1 MSDVTLD
8 SVFVMLC
15 DWRGHCVWSTRASPY
30 WKTGDLAWKNLDDE
44 STEEARALFSRVVTL
59 REQQLLEVVNQQG
72 ERFRCW
78 LWPLNSPETA
88 VCVLGMRVP
97 SELSRLT
104 ERELE
109 CLELLAQG
117 TETREI
123 ARQLQVS
130 LSTVH
135 THMKRARE
143 KLGIPNVESLISFAA
158 RYCYPSYQPLVRHQ
172 A

>member
-8 SVFVMLC
+8 SVFVMIC
-15 DWRGHCVWSTRASPY
+15 DWRGHCSWSTRASPY
-30 WKTGDLAWKNLDDE
+30 WKVGDFAWKNLDIE
-44 STEEARALFSRVVTL
+44 SLKEAQSKFSRVVTL
-59 REQQLLEVVNQQG
+59 REHQSFEVVNQQG
-72 ERFRCW
+72 ERIRCW
-78 LWPLNSPETA
+78 LWPLNSPVTT

-97 SELSRLT
+97 SELNRLT
-104 ERELE
+104 QRELE

-117 TETREI
+117 IETREI
-123 ARQLQVS
+123 ARQLNVS

-143 KLGIPNVESLISFAA
+143 KLGVPNVESLISFSA
-158 RYCYPSYQPLVRHQ
+158 RYCYPAYRPLVRHQ